1 MGEIVTPRFDI
12 DFRWLA
18 SDLPDERDRS
28 TLAEITIN
36 ADGFCATAV
45 EAIPARTI
53 RSSARLPAVRLAEW
67 LAHNWW
73 RILWEPHTDSPS
85 WRYSHRVANAGGYV
99 WPDLAFS
106 SDWNSVQVQCQPT
119 ARHET
124 ALVRYNN
131 SFTTRVPSAVFIRAI
146 DSFLEGVTGRLIMT
160 SKEGSGLSVL
170 WGDLMQE
177 RQDPDIAWWR
187 QLEAAMGYDPD
198 EAPEPLLSGI
208 GTLMDHYGP
217 DPVREVAAFF
227 RDQTVSHLQE
237 LRKNANS
244 SGWRST

>member
-1 MGEIVTPRFDI
+1 MTPRFDI

-45 EAIPARTI
+45 EDIPARTI

-85 WRYSHRVANAGGYV
+85 WRYSHRVANAGGGYV

-198 EAPEPLLSGI
+198 EAPEPLLSVDLSVQVDAPMASNMTADVQQALEDLKLDDRVKI
-208 GTLMDHYGP
+208 
-217 DPVREVAAFF
+217 EEA
-227 RDQTVSHLQE
+227 
-237 LRKNANS
+237 
-244 SGWRST
+244 

>member
-73 RILWEPHTDSPS
+73 RILWEPHTDSP
-85 WRYSHRVANAGGYV
+85 Y
-99 WPDLAFS
+99 
-106 SDWNSVQVQCQPT
+106 
-119 ARHET
+119 
-124 ALVRYNN
+124 
-131 SFTTRVPSAVFIRAI
+131 
-146 DSFLEGVTGRLIMT
+146 
-160 SKEGSGLSVL
+160 
-170 WGDLMQE
+170 
-177 RQDPDIAWWR
+177 
-187 QLEAAMGYDPD
+187 QLNKVG
-198 EAPEPLLSGI
+198 
-208 GTLMDHYGP
+208 
-217 DPVREVAAFF
+217 
-227 RDQTVSHLQE
+227 
-237 LRKNANS
+237 
-244 SGWRST
+244 